1 VNKYLAFKKPFEVLT
16 KFNDH
21 SCRKTLK
28 DFIPI
33 EGIYAAGRLD
43 YRSEYLLILS
53 NDGPTIPRLTHWRCC
68 HLKIHL
74 AHVDVRLIKKAIKK
88 LNIELGSLEP
98 GELRFLTN
106 TEILQLMQE
115 LDFGYK
121 GKFKS

>member
-1 VNKYLAFKKPFEVLT
+1 VNKYLAFKRPFEVLIE
-16 KFNDH
+16 FNDH
-21 SCRKTLK
+21 SGRKTLM

-43 YRSEYLLILS
+43 YRSENLLVLS
-53 NDGPTIPRLTHWRCC
+53 NDGPMIPRLTHWRYC
-68 HLKIHL
+68 HLKTYL
-74 AHVDVRLIKKAIKK
+74 AHMDVRLIKEAIKK

-121 GKFKS
+121 GKIKS